1 MKIRQFANL
10 PNIKTLKIAAI
21 SSLAVGVATSISA
34 APASAV
40 LINGGELNFTGG
52 TTNLSSLV
60 RPNAPAS
67 FLVDFNQPSALPTV
81 LAATGDFATFFPQ
94 LKPALVP
101 ATATPSSF
109 SLVSTITPTSF
120 LYQLSNPLAFNF
132 GNISLNIGQSSTFTG
147 TYNNLGGVDFNLLSS
162 VGSSFITANDS
173 VSTPIRTL
181 SFSFGDTGLS
191 GIGNYRISASPTA
204 VPEPFTIIG
213 TIIGGTAAFRMR
225 KKLSSSAKNAK
236 N

>member
-21 SSLAVGVATSISA
+21 SSLAIGAATTISA

-40 LINGGELNFTGG
+40 VINGGELTFTGG

-67 FLVDFNQPSALPTV
+67 FAVDFNQPAALPTV

-94 LKPALVP
+94 TKPALV
-101 ATATPSSF
+101 AANATPSTF
-109 SLVSTITPTSF
+109 SLVSSTPTSF
-120 LYQLSNPLAFNF
+120 LYQINNPLAFNF
-132 GNISLNIGQSSTFTG
+132 GNISLNIGQNSTFTG
-147 TYNNLGGVDFNLLSS
+147 MYNNLGGVDFNLLNG
-162 VGSSFITANDS
+162 VGVAFVTASDS
-173 VSTPIRTL
+173 ISTPIKTL
-181 SFSFGDTGLS
+181 NFSFGDTGLS
-191 GIGNYRISASPTA
+191 GIGTYRISASPTA

-213 TIIGGTAAFRMR
+213 TIIGGTAAFRLR
-225 KKLSSSAKNAK
+225 KKLSSSAKN
-236 N
+236 